1 MNYEKSVLLEIF
13 GYLKP
18 KRKKIFFIMLL
29 LMLSS
34 MFTFIGPVLTQKLMD
49 EGFIL
54 RDYSLVIKLAAVILM
69 IEVMNAFVFIVK
81 ELLRVNLKLE
91 LNIQLF
97 KEAFYVIE
105 SMEMKNLDGTNN
117 TQLFQNIQ
125 NDISNMTLIVD
136 ASFLLILSQ
145 ILNILAGIIGLLTI
159 SWRLTF
165 VVLLYIPFK
174 MSTVYFFPERRKII
188 MHNICIDHLILQ
200 NGLGI
205 L

>member
-1 MNYEKSVLLEIF
+1 M
-13 GYLKP
+13 
-18 KRKKIFFIMLL
+18 
-29 LMLSS
+29 
-34 MFTFIGPVLTQKLMD
+34 
-49 EGFIL
+49 
-54 RDYSLVIKLAAVILM
+54 
-69 IEVMNAFVFIVK
+69 
-81 ELLRVNLKLE
+81 
-91 LNIQLF
+91 NIQLF

-174 MSTVYFFPERRKII
+174 MSTVYFFFRKEEKLLCTIYV
-188 MHNICIDHLILQ
+188 
-200 NGLGI
+200 
-205 L
+205 